1 MRHTD
6 LRLLALCLKAA
17 GTSFRISG
25 LWPRAIWNSP
35 CPIEVVKSLASYTTQ
50 LGFWNI
56 RDVPKANLGRV
67 QKATDVFV
75 LPSLV
80 MALREDAWTSSC
92 PMEVAKLLAPYT
104 TQLGFRNVTA
114 WSRDVSEPKLGRV
127 QKAVSFLFGV
137 ALSSHCV
144 VCFFCPPCRQR
155 ESAFIIGEL
164 FFCHR
169 MSAGLPTSCEQR
181 RLRTRQVHLFVRSP
195 YFAAVCLSQSKKR
208 GRWLE

>member
-35 CPIEVVKSLASYTTQ
+35 CPIEVAKSLASYTTQ
-50 LGFWNI
+50 LGF
-56 RDVPKANLGRV
+56 
-67 QKATDVFV
+67 
-75 LPSLV
+75 
-80 MALREDAWTSSC
+80 
-92 PMEVAKLLAPYT
+92 
-104 TQLGFRNVTA
+104 RNATA

-127 QKAVSFLFGV
+127 QKAVSFFFGV

-164 FFCHR
+164 FFVTGCPQAFRPPVTKDVFGQGKFTSLCAALILQQFVYHNR
-169 MSAGLPTSCEQR
+169 KCVGVGLSE
-181 RLRTRQVHLFVRSP
+181 V
-195 YFAAVCLSQSKKR
+195 
-208 GRWLE
+208 

>member
-1 MRHTD
+1 M
-6 LRLLALCLKAA
+6 RLLALCLKAA

-127 QKAVSFLFGV
+127 QKAVSFFLVLHSVLIVSFV
-137 ALSSHCV
+137 FSAHPAASEKVPSSSES
-144 VCFFCPPCRQR
+144 FF
-155 ESAFIIGEL
+155 
-164 FFCHR
+164 FFHR
-169 MSAGLPTSCEQR
+169 MSKGLPTSCDQR